1 MPHDDDLLK
10 PTITETPITTDR
22 PWRVDSLVYPA
33 FFGGPIAVTFL
44 AALNAR
50 RLGLGERKVAL
61 ILASGAA
68 ALTAQLLVIAFLL
81 QGTSSGAQ
89 RFSFTLAGLLVYLVV
104 LWLQRQPF
112 RIFMLR
118 GGEPA
123 SLWGPGIAAV
133 IGSVIVQF
141 ILIAIVSS
149 AVK

>member
-1 MPHDDDLLK
+1 MPEDDLLK
-10 PTITETPITTDR
+10 PTIIETAAPTER

-44 AALNAR
+44 SALNAR
-50 RLGLGERKVAL
+50 RLGIDGRKVAL
-61 ILASGAA
+61 IVAAGAA
-68 ALTAQLLVIAFLL
+68 ALTAQLLVIAFFL
-81 QGTSSGAQ
+81 QGTASSGQ

-104 LWLQRQPF
+104 WLVQRRPF

-123 SLWGPGIAAV
+123 NLWGPAIATV
-133 IGSVIVQF
+133 IGSVIIQF